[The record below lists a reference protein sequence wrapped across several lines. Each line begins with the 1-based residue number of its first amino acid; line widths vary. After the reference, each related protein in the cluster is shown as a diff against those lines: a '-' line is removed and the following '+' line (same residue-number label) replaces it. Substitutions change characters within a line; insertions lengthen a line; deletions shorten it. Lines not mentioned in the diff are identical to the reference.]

1 MTDNAWLLGKWLN
14 STTMEE
20 EIIENVIYVHL
31 NFFLKV
37 SKCTVQFEKRH
48 LIEDDCQWFLEI
60 QSDFLPDNSVYYIPI
75 FSIIYSTL

>member
-1 MTDNAWLLGKWLN
+1 
-14 STTMEE
+14 MEE

-48 LIEDDCQWFLEI
+48 LIEDDCQ
-60 QSDFLPDNSVYYIPI
+60 
-75 FSIIYSTL
+75 